1 MVKKATDPAIVR
13 SIHVLGA
20 ILADLVEVT
29 VEAEAIARK
38 DDQNAAILLLDR
50 IEPRLQ
56 AAGRPEWR
64 NPRALSAVLARELV
78 R

>member
-56 AAGRPEWR
+56 AAA
-64 NPRALSAVLARELV
+64 ALNGGILALYPQC
-78 R
+78 